1 MNRTVLLLFILAAAA
16 TAFGQSAKK
25 PDAVVRDFI
34 AAFNAQ
40 DVDRSIALTSKDMKW
55 FTVSGA
61 TIMTET
67 ANQDELRT
75 FLVDYFKNCPSC
87 RSKVSNLMVAGPRVS
102 FTDTSSWKTD
112 KGTEFKDNFAVYE
125 VENGLIVRAYY
136 YEAPGPN
143 GYNQRLAKKLGAD
156 DLGMKTY
163 VFVLLKSGPKTF
175 PKEERDKL
183 VAGHL
188 QNIGRLA
195 RQGTLVL
202 AGPFGENDA
211 IRGIYVFD
219 VRSKDEAKK
228 LVETDPAVAA
238 GVFECEFRLWYGS
251 AGLLELNGIHN
262 AISKNKL

>member
-1 MNRTVLLLFILAAAA
+1 MNRFLLLILILGLAATSFA
-16 TAFGQSAKK
+16 QSAKK

-40 DVDRSIALTSKDMKW
+40 DVDRTIALTSKDMKW
-55 FTVSGA
+55 FTLSGS

-67 ANQDELRT
+67 ANQDELRA
-75 FLVDYFKNCPSC
+75 FLVAYFKSCPSC
-87 RSKVSNLMVAGPRVS
+87 KSKISNLMASGSRVS
-102 FTDTSSWKTD
+102 FTETASWKTD
-112 KGTEFKDNFAVYE
+112 KGVEFKDNYAVYE

-136 YEAPGPN
+136 YEQPGPN
-143 GYNQRLAKKLGAD
+143 GYNERLAKKVGAD
-156 DLGMKTY
+156 EMGMKMY
-163 VFVLLKSGPKTF
+163 VFVLLKTGPKTY
-175 PKEERDKL
+175 PKEERDRL

-195 RQGTLVL
+195 KQGTLVL

-219 VRSKDEAKK
+219 VRTKEEAKK

-238 GVFECEFRLWYGS
+238 GVFDCEFRLWYGS
-251 AGLLELNGIHN
+251 AGLLGLNEIHE
-262 AISKNKL
+262 AISKKRL